1 MAGDADSTTVD
12 WLQRPQAEIES
23 MQAERLRAML
33 ALCAQGHPYYRQQ
46 WAEQGVDVASIR
58 TLEDLQRLPLTPKQA
73 LMQAPESFRL
83 NIPALPL
90 HERVL
95 WEVIYTTGTT
105 SEPTPVYN
113 TTHDYHGYLHQAR
126 RVAEISGIRDTDL
139 IANLFPLTP
148 APMGAFVRSATNAY
162 AAGAAIAAGLP
173 GAAHGSF
180 DVHRSLEASVALVT
194 RHRATVLWGVPSFL
208 RRVLLRAI
216 DSGADFS
223 SLRMCAITGEA
234 SSPAM
239 REELRRCLRQLKAAG
254 SIVFDRYGSTELGAF
269 AQCQEEGAWH
279 NPTPEIQFH
288 EVVDPDTGRRL
299 PDGERGALAVT
310 HIDRRGT
317 VLLRFLVGDVVSL
330 ERGPCPHCGRNGDR
344 IVGPVV
350 RSKDL
355 VKVKGMLLNP
365 AVLLQ
370 LLQAVPA
377 VKEFQLV
384 LQRER
389 ADDPFSMDEMLLRVA
404 TDLPPSQQPALAQSL
419 AEQVRA
425 AVRVSPRVV
434 FEPTE
439 AISDPRQT
447 KVQRFLDRR

>member
-1 MAGDADSTTVD
+1 M
-12 WLQRPQAEIES
+12 
-23 MQAERLRAML
+23 
-33 ALCAQGHPYYRQQ
+33 
-46 WAEQGVDVASIR
+46 
-58 TLEDLQRLPLTPKQA
+58 
-73 LMQAPESFRL
+73 
-83 NIPALPL
+83 
-90 HERVL
+90 
-95 WEVIYTTGTT
+95 
-105 SEPTPVYN
+105 
-113 TTHDYHGYLHQAR
+113 
-126 RVAEISGIRDTDL
+126 
-139 IANLFPLTP
+139 
-148 APMGAFVRSATNAY
+148 
-162 AAGAAIAAGLP
+162 
-173 GAAHGSF
+173 
-180 DVHRSLEASVALVT
+180 
-194 RHRATVLWGVPSFL
+194 
-208 RRVLLRAI
+208 
-216 DSGADFS
+216 
-223 SLRMCAITGEA
+223 
-234 SSPAM
+234 
-239 REELRRCLRQLKAAG
+239 
-254 SIVFDRYGSTELGAF
+254 
-269 AQCQEEGAWH
+269 
-279 NPTPEIQFH
+279 
-288 EVVDPDTGRRL
+288 VDPETGRRL

-330 ERGPCPHCGRNGDR
+330 ERGPCPHCGRSGDR

-434 FEPTE
+434 FEPAE
-439 AISDPRQT
+439 AISDARQT